1 MTGVTENK
9 LRGYRLCEDQ
19 WDLAEDLQAVLVVEP
34 LFLFFIIISILTLPL
49 AFQRLYRAL
58 FKG

>member
-9 LRGYRLCEDQ
+9 LRGYCFCEDQ

-34 LFLFFIIISILTLPL
+34 LFLF
-49 AFQRLYRAL
+49 YYYY
-58 FKG
+58 